1 MEVFMRSFSA
11 AAVLCLV
18 VALGGCASAFDKPA
32 PNAYYGEPPALYE
45 QSIPEALS
53 LALKDP
59 DSARYKFLPA
69 VKGYQNNGLVYG
81 GRVTWT
87 GYMVVALVNAKN
99 SMGGYTGFEAYTF
112 YFSGE
117 RITSWHKGAPSGPL
131 THVIEG
137 SAVAPTASAT
147 PPVKAASVPQST
159 SPQPALSKS
168 QWQQQQLDE
177 LAKKSIPYEQY
188 QQEYRRIMGQ
198 Q

>member
-1 MEVFMRSFSA
+1 MHSFSA
-11 AAVLCLV
+11 AIVLCFV
-18 VALGGCASAFDKPA
+18 AALGGCASAFDKPA
-32 PNAYYGEPPALYE
+32 ANAYYGEPPALYE

-87 GYMVVALVNAKN
+87 GYMIVALVNAKN
-99 SMGGYTGFEAYTF
+99 SMGGYTGFEPYTF

-117 RITSWHKGAPSGPL
+117 RVVSWHKGAPSGPL
-131 THVIEG
+131 THIVEG
-137 SAVAPTASAT
+137 ATAAPVGAPQPGVSAST
-147 PPVKAASVPQST
+147 PQS
-159 SPQPALSKS
+159 SSLQPALSKA

-198 Q
+198 